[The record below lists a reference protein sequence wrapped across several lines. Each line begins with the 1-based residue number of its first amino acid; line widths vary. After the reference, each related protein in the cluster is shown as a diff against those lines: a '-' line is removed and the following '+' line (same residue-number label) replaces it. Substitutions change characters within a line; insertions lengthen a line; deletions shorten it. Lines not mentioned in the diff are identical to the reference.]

1 MTLTSFRVRGSAL
14 DANGSNPVTVLELSR
29 VNSDDTWNIEVEAKF
44 YFEIFDHN
52 NGYGGG
58 ITRGQFEKIIPY
70 ILFHAAD
77 DSMVTDTGTEN
88 SLVEHVGILC
98 DTLFQGNND
107 VIKETISFEEFKDL
121 IVTIAQTTTSVGGAG
136 IGTRN
141 SSDY

>member
-1 MTLTSFRVRGSAL
+1 MTLTSFRARGGAI
-14 DANGSNPVTVLELSR
+14 DGSSPNPVTVLELSR

-52 NGYGGG
+52 NRYGG

-77 DSMVTDTGTEN
+77 GSMVTDTGTEN
-88 SLVEHVGILC
+88 SLVEHVGMLC

-121 IVTIAQTTTSVGGAG
+121 IITIAQTTTSVGGGG
-136 IGTRN
+136 IGARN